1 MLSDR
6 QVNAGLTLGL
16 LQGIVPGAAALDAT
30 QRAAGVGPVG
40 SPRFERSKFVGQ
52 ILGGA
57 LMTVIGGAGMTGGGA
72 LVLSQ
77 VGAAIGIPATSMS
90 FGLAAAG
97 VANTLAGWQGLWQ
110 SLATGGSAGPPPPM
124 LSDRQRNY
132 PVGKLVSFFAF
143 KVARLLASLRR
154 RLMASLSGAIS
165 RFPSSTT
172 TASAPIDRN
181 AMA

>member
-6 QVNAGLTLGL
+6 QLNAGLTLGL

-57 LMTVIGGAGMTGGGA
+57 LMTVIGGVGMTGGGA
-72 LVLSQ
+72 LILSQ
-77 VGAAIGIPATSMS
+77 VGAAIGVPATSMS

-97 VANTLAGWQGLWQ
+97 VANTIAGWQGLWQ
-110 SLATGGSAGPPPPM
+110 SLSTGGSAGPP
-124 LSDRQRNY
+124 
-132 PVGKLVSFFAF
+132 GVSAGP
-143 KVARLLASLRR
+143 ATRGASSQKR
-154 RLMASLSGAIS
+154 
-165 RFPSSTT
+165 
-172 TASAPIDRN
+172 
-181 AMA
+181 

>member
-1 MLSDR
+1 MEPENHALTAGPPPPMLSDR

-57 LMTVIGGAGMTGGGA
+57 L
-72 LVLSQ
+72 VLSQ

-110 SLATGGSAGPPPPM
+110 SLATGGSAGPPHKITK
-124 LSDRQRNY
+124 R
-132 PVGKLVSFFAF
+132 
-143 KVARLLASLRR
+143 
-154 RLMASLSGAIS
+154 
-165 RFPSSTT
+165 
-172 TASAPIDRN
+172 
-181 AMA
+181 